1 MNRKVVPHR
10 DVPGAPVGAALVSA
24 AGLAWVNGVLPL
36 DLENPGKALAESV
49 EEQSRQ
55 IMLNLDQLLSAQG
68 LSRQQVVAVTVH
80 LRQMNRFGVRFEKV
94 YAGFFEAPTSRPVLW
109 WGCRSCPVRPWW
121 RWTSWSTPVKT
132 FQSNKEMQRE

>member
-36 DLENPGKALAESV
+36 DLENPAKALAESV

-55 IMLNLDQLLSAQG
+55 IMRNLDQLLSAQG

-80 LRQMNRFGVRFEKV
+80 LRQMNRFGARFEKV
-94 YAGFFEAPTSRPVLW
+94 YSGFVEAPHIPT
-109 WGCRSCPVRPWW
+109 RSLVGVSELP
-121 RWTSWSTPVKT
+121 
-132 FQSNKEMQRE
+132 REALVAMDFVVHAG

>member
-24 AGLAWVNGVLPL
+24 AGLAWFNGVLPL

-55 IMLNLDQLLSAQG
+55 IMRNLDQLLSAQG

-80 LRQMNRFGVRFEKV
+80 LRQLNRFGARFEKV
-94 YAGFFEAPTSRPVLW
+94 YAGFFEAPHMPT
-109 WGCRSCPVRPWW
+109 RSLVGVAELP
-121 RWTSWSTPVKT
+121 
-132 FQSNKEMQRE
+132 REALVAMDFVVHAGQ